1 MTGIVKKLVLTGG
14 PCAGK
19 TSALSFLEQNLRD
32 RGWHVLV
39 APEIPTMLMQHGV
52 HPNMLSTFQEHVLAM
67 QVAFEK
73 ELSRAA
79 EMLPGEKVVIIYDRG
94 IMDQKVYLPNYAAF
108 ISLVEAQGLNVVEV
122 RDGRYD
128 GVFHLR
134 TAAHGAEHA
143 YGNAT
148 NAHRLESVE
157 QARAVDKLTEE
168 AWLGTPHL
176 RIIPNKGT
184 FADKLH
190 HLLSEVLQALGEPV
204 PIEFERKYT
213 VRLTEAIPPI
223 PSSVRVLITQDYLVA
238 TNPGVVERVR
248 SRGQD
253 ATLLYYHTTKKPTGV
268 CGESV
273 EVERRISER
282 EYLELLARKDP
293 CRHTVVKERTC
304 FVYRDQYF
312 ELDVFADTRLPHAL
326 LEIELLSEQQTVEL
340 PSFLDII
347 EEVTGDAA
355 WSNFSIAHRLAQ
367 KD

>member
-143 YGNAT
+143 YERPTCGSFPT
-148 NAHRLESVE
+148 KEHSQISCITSSVKCFRRLANPCRLSLSGSTPSVSPK
-157 QARAVDKLTEE
+157 QSRLS
-168 AWLGTPHL
+168 PL
-176 RIIPNKGT
+176 RCVCSSRRTISLRRT
-184 FADKLH
+184 LA
-190 HLLSEVLQALGEPV
+190 LLSGSGH
-204 PIEFERKYT
+204 
-213 VRLTEAIPPI
+213 EARMRRSSITTPPKS
-223 PSSVRVLITQDYLVA
+223 PQGCAVNR
-238 TNPGVVERVR
+238 
-248 SRGQD
+248 
-253 ATLLYYHTTKKPTGV
+253 
-268 CGESV
+268 
-273 EVERRISER
+273 
-282 EYLELLARKDP
+282 
-293 CRHTVVKERTC
+293 
-304 FVYRDQYF
+304 
-312 ELDVFADTRLPHAL
+312 
-326 LEIELLSEQQTVEL
+326 
-340 PSFLDII
+340 
-347 EEVTGDAA
+347 
-355 WSNFSIAHRLAQ
+355 
-367 KD
+367 

>member
-1 MTGIVKKLVLTGG
+1 MSSKYATVAMMAYSIYARPLTVPSMPTGTQPMHTALNQSSKLALLTNSPRKHGSEHPTCG
-14 PCAGK
+14 
-19 TSALSFLEQNLRD
+19 SF
-32 RGWHVLV
+32 
-39 APEIPTMLMQHGV
+39 PTK
-52 HPNMLSTFQEHVLAM
+52 EHS
-67 QVAFEK
+67 QI
-73 ELSRAA
+73 RC
-79 EMLPGEKVVIIYDRG
+79 
-94 IMDQKVYLPNYAAF
+94 
-108 ISLVEAQGLNVVEV
+108 
-122 RDGRYD
+122 
-128 GVFHLR
+128 
-134 TAAHGAEHA
+134 
-143 YGNAT
+143 
-148 NAHRLESVE
+148 
-157 QARAVDKLTEE
+157 
-168 AWLGTPHL
+168 
-176 RIIPNKGT
+176 
-184 FADKLH
+184 
-190 HLLSEVLQALGEPV
+190 
-204 PIEFERKYT
+204 
-213 VRLTEAIPPI
+213 I
-223 PSSVRVLITQDYLVA
+223 PSSVSVLITQGYLVA

-253 ATLLYYHTTKKPTGV
+253 ATLLYYPTTKKPTGV

-312 ELDVFADTRLPHAL
+312 ELDVFAATRLPHAL